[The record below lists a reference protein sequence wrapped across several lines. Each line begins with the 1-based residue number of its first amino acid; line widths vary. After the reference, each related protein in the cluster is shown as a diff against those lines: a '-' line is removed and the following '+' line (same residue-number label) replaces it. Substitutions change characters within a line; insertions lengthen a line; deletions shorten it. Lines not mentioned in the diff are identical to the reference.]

1 MEINWT
7 MLTYA
12 VIALFALSGFY
23 KGWWKEAITAAFL
36 ALLMLLLKSPE
47 LAQSFVDGINWFV
60 EVVWR
65 IVPDSIKPTLEQVFD
80 VGPGA
85 VPIIDASDPT
95 TWLIILVFLM
105 LVSIIVSRSS
115 LPNFGPGRGYEV
127 RPMGSVLGGL
137 LGGLNGFIVMGLI
150 RAYLNGSNLPG
161 NGTGAPP
168 TEIVTA
174 AGGTIGVATT
184 DVVIT
189 ATDVPA
195 FTLLDSYL
203 PWVLMVLGGMVF
215 IMALTNRV
223 GMSTKDG
230 YRKFSPKKPYGYR
243 EYGS

>member
-36 ALLMLLLKSPE
+36 ALLMFLLKSPE
-47 LAQSFVDGINWFV
+47 LAQSFVDGINWFI
-60 EVVWR
+60 ELVWR
-65 IVPDSIKPTLEQVFD
+65 IVPDSIKPTVEQVFD
-80 VGPGA
+80 IGPGM
-85 VPIIDASDPT
+85 VPTVDASDPT

-105 LVSIIVSRSS
+105 LVSIIISRSS
-115 LPNFGPGRGYEV
+115 LPNSGPGKGYEV
-127 RPMGSVLGGL
+127 RPMGSLLGGL
-137 LGGLNGFIVMGLI
+137 LGGLNGFIFMGLI

-161 NGTGAPP
+161 GGTGAPP

-174 AGGTIGVATT
+174 AGGTVGVATT

-203 PWVLMVLGGMVF
+203 PWVLIVLGGMVF

-223 GMSTKDG
+223 GMSSKDG
-230 YRKFSPKKPYGYR
+230 YRKVSQKQPYGYR

>member
-47 LAQSFVDGINWFV
+47 LAQSFVDVINRIV
-60 EVVWR
+60 GVVWR
-65 IVPDSIKPTLEQVFD
+65 IVPSSIKPTLEQVFNI
-80 VGPGA
+80 GPGA
-85 VPIIDASDPT
+85 VPTVDASDPT

-105 LVSIIVSRSS
+105 LVSIIISRSS
-115 LPNFGPGRGYEV
+115 LPNSGPGKGYEV

-150 RAYLNGSNLPG
+150 RAYLNGSSLPG
-161 NGTGAPP
+161 NQTGAPP

-174 AGGTIGVATT
+174 AGGTVGVATT

-203 PWVLMVLGGMVF
+203 PWALIVLGGMVF
-215 IMALTNRV
+215 IMALTNRI

-230 YRKFSPKKPYGYR
+230 YRKVSQKQPYGYR

>member
-47 LAQSFVDGINWFV
+47 LAQSFVDGINRIV
-60 EVVWR
+60 GVVWR
-65 IVPDSIKPTLEQVFD
+65 IVPSSIKPTLEQVFNI
-80 VGPGA
+80 GPGA
-85 VPIIDASDPT
+85 VPTVDASDPT

-105 LVSIIVSRSS
+105 LVSIIISRSS
-115 LPNFGPGRGYEV
+115 LPNSGPGKGYEV

-161 NGTGAPP
+161 NETGAPP

-174 AGGTIGVATT
+174 AGGSVGVATT

-203 PWVLMVLGGMVF
+203 PWALIVLGGMVF

-230 YRKFSPKKPYGYR
+230 YRKVSQKQPYGYR